1 MRWRLRGR
9 RGPAGDAD
17 AELDAA
23 LFETWQA
30 AAAAVGK
37 MIDLPAGKEALLANS
52 GLGQEGAADLPPR
65 AGLTRQVA
73 RRRRPRRAMRP
84 AGAVAAALAA
94 GLVVL
99 VAVLVPNARH
109 GATGEP
115 AVNAAYVVKRVDRA
129 LSAAEPGE
137 IAQMTVFTTLGP
149 VIDGKPTGTRSKEWS
164 FGGQWRSVMYS
175 PAGHPYYD
183 EGSGTASPYVLV
195 SYLTRTWA
203 RQPGLGRPAVPVP
216 GKRSCGSVVAAL
228 PQLFQ
233 PGLLGAGF
241 APRSLPVTLAGALR
255 TAVSCKS
262 LTAAGR
268 QRVDGIAAIELT
280 SPPNASISETIWV
293 SPGTYLPV
301 RVVVRAAA
309 GQPVVLTAE
318 ITWLPP
324 TAQNLAMLT
333 VPIPAGFRQVPLA
346 RAVTSILQRVPQ
358 PSAAAGHPPG

>member
-1 MRWRLRGR
+1 MRWRLRGG
-9 RGPAGDAD
+9 RGPAGDPD

-52 GLGQEGAADLPPR
+52 GLGQEDAADLPPR

-73 RRRRPRRAMRP
+73 RRRAVRPT
-84 AGAVAAALAA
+84 GAVAAALAA
-94 GLVVL
+94 GVLVL
-99 VAVLVPNARH
+99 VAVVVPNARH
-109 GATGEP
+109 GATREP
-115 AVNAAYVVKRVDRA
+115 TVNAAYVVKRVDHA

-137 IAQMTVFTTLGP
+137 IAQMTVTTTLGP
-149 VIDGKPTGTRSKEWS
+149 VIGGKPAGTRSENWS

-175 PAGHPYYD
+175 PAGHPAYD
-183 EGSGTASPYVLV
+183 EGSGTALPYNLV

-203 RQPGLGRPAVPVP
+203 RQRGLGHPAEAVPGP
-216 GKRSCGSVVAAL
+216 RSCRSVITAL

-233 PGLLGAGF
+233 LGLLGAGF
-241 APRSLPVTLAGALR
+241 APRSLPVTVAGALR
-255 TAVSCKS
+255 AAVSCKS
-262 LTAAGR
+262 LTVAGR
-268 QRVDGIAAIELT
+268 QRVDGIAAIKLT

-301 RVVVRAAA
+301 RVVVRAAP

-318 ITWLPP
+318 ISWLPP

-346 RAVTSILQRVPQ
+346 RAVTSILQRFPQ
-358 PSAAAGHPPG
+358 PNAVAGHPPG

>member
-1 MRWRLRGR
+1 LRGR
-9 RGPAGDAD
+9 HSPAGDA
-17 AELDAA
+17 AELDTA

-30 AAAAVGK
+30 AVTAVGK
-37 MIDLPAGKEALLANS
+37 VIDLPAGKEALLANS
-52 GLGQEGAADLPPR
+52 GLGQEGGADLPPR

-73 RRRRPRRAMRP
+73 RRRRPRRAVRP

-94 GLVVL
+94 GVVVL
-99 VAVLVPNARH
+99 VAVLVPDARH

-115 AVNAAYVVKRVDRA
+115 DVNAAYVVKRVDRA

-137 IAQMTVFTTLGP
+137 IARMTVTTSGSLIG
-149 VIDGKPTGTRSKEWS
+149 GKPAMNTFEEWS
-164 FGGQWRSVMYS
+164 FGGQWRSVTYS
-175 PAGHPYYD
+175 SAGHPAYD
-183 EGSGTASPYVLV
+183 EGSGTASPYALV

-203 RQPGLGRPAVPVP
+203 RQPRLSRPAAPVP
-216 GKRSCGSVVAAL
+216 ATRGCRSVVAAL

-233 PGLLGAGF
+233 TGLLGAGF
-241 APRSLPVTLAGALR
+241 APRSLPVTVAGALR
-255 TAVSCKS
+255 AAVSCKS
-262 LTAAGR
+262 LTVAGR
-268 QRVDGIAAIELT
+268 QHMDGIAAIKLT

-293 SPGTYLPV
+293 SPSTYLPV
-301 RVVVRAAA
+301 RVVVRAAP

-324 TAQNLAMLT
+324 TPQNLDMLT
-333 VPIPAGFRQVPLA
+333 VPIPAGFRRVPLA